1 MIEALNRGMEAGAW
15 AFGALLIFGLGVLLV
30 VLGIAGLGW
39 AFGDGEDAE
48 GMEPRDEEG
57 EPVDDLIRHGC
68 AVPPFHGP
76 AGPIS
81 LKTVHR
87 TVFRAF
93 DAPKGKAFGG
103 QADPGV
109 RAGACQPDLA
119 KNSPPDCFPG
129 ARSPKGEGFR
139 KRGSSFF

>member
-30 VLGIAGLGW
+30 VLGVAGLGW
-39 AFGDGEDAE
+39 AFGDEGKGEREKGKGIAGDTE
-48 GMEPRDEEG
+48 GMEERDEEG

-103 QADPGV
+103 QADP
-109 RAGACQPDLA
+109 
-119 KNSPPDCFPG
+119 
-129 ARSPKGEGFR
+129 EE
-139 KRGSSFF
+139 

>member
-93 DAPKGKAFGG
+93 DGRQTRAFVRGLASPTSLKTVHRTVFRALGPPKG
-103 QADPGV
+103 
-109 RAGACQPDLA
+109 RASGSAA
-119 KNSPPDCFPG
+119 AASSNS
-129 ARSPKGEGFR
+129 
-139 KRGSSFF
+139 